1 MCFKIIYITNEHKL
15 RVAKGGFSMKIQP
28 ALVTAIPCVG
38 IGDITCAKENAA
50 HASSIIINMVNLLKL
65 SINLPQKTR
74 ILIIRRDNIGDLA
87 CTTPAIAALRQHYPE
102 AEIAALVNSYNAEV
116 LQGNPNLDHVFVYQ
130 KLKHAGGIASRI
142 KAIYQRLKLIAQL
155 RRWKPDV
162 TILAKSSYE
171 RHGLN
176 FARQIGAK
184 NIIGFVPDDLNQ
196 AKGLPD
202 VQLKT
207 LEFTAVHEVEAV
219 NQLLAPLDIQD
230 ALGPLQVFLDSSIVA
245 ALSACLPVATKRI
258 ALHISA
264 RESERRWGN
273 DNFIVLVKHIIQTQ
287 LDTQILLFWS
297 PGKADDPHHP
307 GDDEAAQALMNALP
321 GDRLIPMPTQNLT
334 ELIAALSLCDV
345 FIGTDGGAM
354 HLAVALN
361 KKILALFENLPG
373 KLNHWYPWH
382 VTNQVVCSSS
392 KVKPDISQITTEQ
405 VFRALDALLR
415 SNG

>member
-1 MCFKIIYITNEHKL
+1 
-15 RVAKGGFSMKIQP
+15 
-28 ALVTAIPCVG
+28 
-38 IGDITCAKENAA
+38 
-50 HASSIIINMVNLLKL
+50 MVNLPKL
-65 SINLPQKTR
+65 SINLPQKAR

-87 CTTPAIAALRQHYPE
+87 CTTPAIAALRQYYPY

-116 LQGNPNLDHVFVYQ
+116 LQGNPNLDKVFVYQ
-130 KLKHAGGIASRI
+130 KLKHAGGIASRL
-142 KAIYQRLKLIAQL
+142 KAVYQRLKLITQL
-155 RRWKPDV
+155 RCWKPNV

-207 LEFTAVHEVEAV
+207 PEFTAVHEVEAV
-219 NQLLAPLDIQD
+219 NQLLAPLGIED
-230 ALGPLQVFLDSSIVA
+230 ALGPLQVFPDSSVAA
-245 ALSACLPVATKRI
+245 ALSVRLPTATKRL

-264 RESERRWGN
+264 REPERRWGN
-273 DNFIVLVKHIIQTQ
+273 DNFIALAKHILQTQ

-307 GDDEAAQALMNALP
+307 GDDEAAEQLIKAV
-321 GDRLIPMPTQNLT
+321 GSDRLIPMPTQNLT
-334 ELIAALSLCDV
+334 ELIAALSLCDL

-361 KKILALFENLPG
+361 KKVLAMFENKPD
-373 KLNHWYPWH
+373 KLNHWYPWQTQSLIVH
-382 VTNQVVCSSS
+382 GSSTVQS
-392 KVKPDISQITTEQ
+392 TIGYISQTSVQE
-405 VFRALDALLR
+405 ALNALCGENKL
-415 SNG
+415 G